1 MENKSENHKPSREID
16 IVGLLK
22 SLWAERGLVIKVGF
36 FSAILGVFMALN
48 SPKIYTT
55 SVALAP
61 ESADPSASLNK
72 LGSIT
77 SMLGIKMGSAMSSDA
92 IFPEIYPQV
101 LASTDF
107 LLSLFD
113 VPVRLLEGED
123 TKTYYRHLMEDGFIP
138 VWRWPQIWISS
149 LFKEESEPKPLDPF
163 HLTKAQTNI
172 CGVMRKSISCVV
184 DKKTGVITISV
195 SDEDKRVSALMADS
209 VTSKLQQ
216 YITLYRTK
224 KTRNDLEYLH
234 VLYEQARENYL
245 QAQNEYAK
253 ATDSNMALVKS
264 VNKVALTNLEN
275 EMQLK
280 YEIYS
285 STAQQL
291 QLTKERLQE
300 KTPAFTTIQSATIP
314 DRASSFPRSMTVIFY
329 AVAGGFFCAI
339 WIWFGRDF
347 YQKYLKKKKTTDK

>member
-1 MENKSENHKPSREID
+1 MEQKPDNNKPSKEID
-16 IVGLLK
+16 IIGLLK
-22 SLWAERGLVIKVGF
+22 SLWVERTLVIKVCF

-55 SVALAP
+55 SVVLAP
-61 ESADPSASLNK
+61 ESSDPSSSLSK
-72 LGSIT
+72 LGSLT
-77 SMLGIKMGSAMSSDA
+77 SMLGLKMGSTISSDA
-92 IFPEIYPQV
+92 IFPELYPQV

-107 LLSLFD
+107 QISLFD
-113 VPVRLLEGED
+113 IPVRLLEDEN
-123 TKTYYRHLMEDGFIP
+123 TKTYYRHLIEDSFIP

-149 LFKEESEPKPLDPF
+149 LFKKKTEPKPLNPF
-163 HLTKAQTNI
+163 HLTKEQTNI
-172 CGVMRKSISCVV
+172 CGLMRKSINCVV

-195 SDEDKRVSALMADS
+195 SDEDKYVSALMADT

-224 KTRNDLEYLH
+224 KTRHDLDYLH
-234 VLYEQARENYL
+234 LLYKQSKEDYL

-253 ATDSNMALVKS
+253 ATDANMSLFKTS
-264 VNKVALTNLEN
+264 NKVGLTNLEN

-300 KTPAFTTIQSATIP
+300 RTPAFTTIQAATIP
-314 DRASSFPRSMTVIFY
+314 EKASSFPRSIQVVLY
-329 AVAGGFFCAI
+329 AFAGGFFCAI
-339 WIWFGRDF
+339 WIWFGRNF
-347 YQKYLKKKKTTDK
+347 YQQYLRKKKTDK